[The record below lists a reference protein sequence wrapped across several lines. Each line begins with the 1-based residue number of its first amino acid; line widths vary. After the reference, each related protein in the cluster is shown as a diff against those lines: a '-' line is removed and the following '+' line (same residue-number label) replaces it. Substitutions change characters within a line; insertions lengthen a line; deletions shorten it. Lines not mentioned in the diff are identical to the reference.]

1 MSRTRSAVVLILVPA
16 LISLLVTLLVL
27 TIWERQRASGPRVIQ
42 LPTHSPTAQTEPVAT
57 FPPVEGVGEAQ
68 QPSEEAVG
76 ETESESNPPAVQGTP
91 CDNPRHTVAA
101 GEVAGG
107 IAEQYGVTLEDLS
120 AMNQIIDP
128 TFNADVLSVGQVLVI
143 PVCGIPTATVS
154 PPTLTPTNTAIPPR
168 DTAPP
173 PIPTA
178 TNPPPGT
185 VSVEILSVNNPG
197 DITREGV
204 EIINRGALIDLA
216 NWTLSDGDDH
226 EFEFPSYRLFPSG
239 AVRVYT
245 RVGENSAFELYWE
258 LDEAVWHV
266 GDTVYLYDADG
277 QLQDEY
283 EIPGTE

>member
-1 MSRTRSAVVLILVPA
+1 VVLILVPA

-27 TIWERQRASGPRVIQ
+27 TIWERQQASGPRVIT
-42 LPTHSPTAQTEPVAT
+42 LPTHSPTAQREPVAT

-68 QPSEEAVG
+68 LTNEEPGG
-76 ETESESNPPAVQGTP
+76 EEESAPNPEAVQGTP
-91 CDNPRHTVAA
+91 CDNPTHVVAA
-101 GEVAGG
+101 GEVAGS
-107 IAEQYGVTLEDLS
+107 ISELYGVPLEDLII
-120 AMNQIIDP
+120 MNQLVDP
-128 TFNADVLSVGQVLVI
+128 EFNADVLSVGQVLTI
-143 PVCGIPTATVS
+143 PVCGIPPATVS
-154 PPTLTPTNTAIPPR
+154 PPTRTPTNTAVPAR

-216 NWTLSDGDDH
+216 NWTLTDGDDH

-245 RVGENSAFELYWE
+245 RVGENSAFELYWS
-258 LDEAVWHV
+258 LTKRC
-266 GDTVYLYDADG
+266 GG
-277 QLQDEY
+277 
-283 EIPGTE
+283 